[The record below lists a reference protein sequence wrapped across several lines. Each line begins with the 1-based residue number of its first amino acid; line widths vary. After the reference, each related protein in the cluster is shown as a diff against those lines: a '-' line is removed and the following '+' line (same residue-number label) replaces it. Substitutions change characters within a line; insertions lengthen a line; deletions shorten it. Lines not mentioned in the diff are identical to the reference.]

1 MKYLYYRLWHSFE
14 KIKTNDMPAT
24 NAMIFLTIWQFLN
37 LSLVYILLKYYSIV
51 EIEFELKSRNEIY
64 LFSGVFYSI
73 LTIINYFFLYK
84 NREKLNNKYKDE
96 SKRQKK
102 VGNILLMLYIIG
114 SFALVLYFG
123 SKYTASIMN

>member
-1 MKYLYYRLWHSFE
+1 MKYLYYRLWHFFE

-51 EIEFELKSRNEIY
+51 EIEFELKSRKEIY
-64 LFSGVFYSI
+64 LFAGVFYSI
-73 LTIINYFFLYK
+73 LTLINYFFLYK

-96 SKRQKK
+96 SKRQKNA
-102 VGNILLMLYIIG
+102 GNILLLLYIIG
-114 SFALVLYFG
+114 SFALILYFG